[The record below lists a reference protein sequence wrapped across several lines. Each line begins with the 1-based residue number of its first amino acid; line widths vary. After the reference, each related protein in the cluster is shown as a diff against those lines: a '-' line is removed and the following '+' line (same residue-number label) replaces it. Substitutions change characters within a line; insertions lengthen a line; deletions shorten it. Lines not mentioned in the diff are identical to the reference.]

1 MPIGERVILVGV
13 GAIGGTTAGALLRA
27 GREVVLVDGWYEN
40 VEAIRR
46 GGLAVT
52 VDGSRDVVP
61 ARAMYPDELVGRA
74 ELILLC
80 CKSYDTAATVRAVAP
95 FLADDGAIVSLQNGI
110 NEDLIASLV
119 GPSRTIGCV
128 VHYSAGMTE
137 PGHAVRYSPSAWRS
151 YTVGGLDGGPVERA
165 AALLGAVVS
174 DDIFG
179 ALWAK
184 LAVNCMINAL
194 TAVSDLRTAELWG
207 SPVGRPLMVALAAEA
222 AAVAR
227 AQGREMRPIH
237 LVASGADLSPDLLL
251 SDPARVEI
259 LMEREAVAR
268 GSAGAA
274 GVTSMLQDLRK
285 GRRPEIDYINGYVV
299 REGARLGVATPVNE
313 AVTARLRVVAAGVEP
328 RGTAQLDRLAN
339 T

>member
-1 MPIGERVILVGV
+1 VPIGERVILVVGA
-13 GAIGGTTAGALLRA
+13 GAIGGTTAGTLLRA

-46 GGLAVT
+46 NGLAVT

-61 ARAMYPDELVGRA
+61 ARAIYPDELSGRA
-74 ELILLC
+74 EIVLLA
-80 CKSYDTAATVRAVAP
+80 CKSYDTAATVRAIEP
-95 FLADDGAIVSLQNGI
+95 FLAEDGAIVSLQNGI

-119 GPSRTIGCV
+119 GRSRTIGCV

-151 YTVGGLDGGPVERA
+151 YTIGGLDGGPVGRV
-165 AALLGAVVS
+165 AALLGAVVT

-194 TAVSDLRTAELWG
+194 TAITDLRTAELWA
-207 SPVGRPLMVALAAEA
+207 VGRPLMVSLAAEA

-227 AQGREMRPIH
+227 AQGREMQPIH
-237 LVASGADLSPDLLL
+237 LVASGADLSPDLLM
-251 SDPARVEI
+251 SDPARVEV
-259 LMEREAVAR
+259 LMEREAIAR

-313 AVTARLRVVAAGVEP
+313 AVTARLRAVAAGVEP
-328 RGTAQLDRLAN
+328 RGPAQLDRLAS

>member
-1 MPIGERVILVGV
+1 MILVAGA
-13 GAIGGTTAGALLRA
+13 GAIGGTTAGALLRS
-27 GREVVLVDGWYEN
+27 GHDVVLVDGWYEN

-46 GGLAVT
+46 DGLAVT
-52 VDGSRDVVP
+52 VDGSRSVVP
-61 ARAMYPDELVGRA
+61 VRALYPDELAGRA
-74 ELILLC
+74 DLVLLC
-80 CKSYDTAATVRAVAP
+80 CKSYDTAATVRAIEP
-95 FLADDGAIVSLQNGI
+95 FLAEDGAIVSLQNGI
-110 NEDLIASLV
+110 NEDLIASIV
-119 GPSRTIGCV
+119 GRSRTIGCV
-128 VHYSAGMTE
+128 VHYSAGMPE
-137 PGHAVRYSPSAWRS
+137 PGHAIRYSPSAWRS
-151 YTVGGLDGGPVERA
+151 YTVGALDGGPVDRV
-165 AALLGAVVS
+165 AALLSAAVT

-179 ALWAK
+179 ALWGK
-184 LAVNCMINAL
+184 LALNCMINAL
-194 TAVSDLRTAELWG
+194 TAISDLRTAELWA
-207 SPVGRPLMVALAAEA
+207 VGRRLMVPLAAEA

-251 SDPARVEI
+251 SDPARVEV
-259 LMEREAVAR
+259 LMAREAVAR

-313 AVTARLRVVAAGVEP
+313 AVSARLRAVAAGVEP
-328 RGTAQLDRLAN
+328 REPAQLDRLAN